1 MSVALWLLAIQGI
14 IGAFDTLY
22 YHEWRARLP
31 ALGAAAASE
40 LKLHAA
46 RDFFY
51 AVLFGTLPWLAWHG
65 RWVLLL
71 VGVLIAEIALTL
83 TDFVVEITVR
93 KPLGDVY
100 GGERIT
106 HAVMGIL
113 YGAMIASLIPTLI
126 GWWKLPSA
134 LIVASADLPDVLTWG
149 LVTMAVGVAASGIRD
164 LYAAYSFRTED
175 GPGRSPPPPVSSG
188 RVRAGGTL
196 QRRLGLVVHLRSAM
210 VLPFHWNAACQLPCG
225 VRLPRH
231 GRGTLWDSVFRGRS
245 RPGKRLADSGGRT
258 YWQSAR
264 ARGNVVADLERRMA
278 RISSHLVSH
287 ERFHLVGAVC
297 VVLCMMRGRRS
308 ALMPHSERA
317 SCGNRPASQ
326 PVQWQRNPLYCCEPS
341 CPRQPRR
348 AASMVAMSIFFI
360 GIIASKARFAS
371 PPPAASASVSARGV
385 ICQERPQRSL
395 HQPH

>member
-1 MSVALWLLAIQGI
+1 MSVALWLLALQGI

-83 TDFVVEITVR
+83 TDFVVEIAVR

-126 GWWKLPSA
+126 GWWKVPSA
-134 LIVASADLPDVLTWG
+134 LIVASTDLPSALTWG
-149 LVTMAVGVAASGIRD
+149 LLTMAVGVVVSGIRD
-164 LYAAYSFRTED
+164 LYAAYEL
-175 GPGRSPPPPVSSG
+175 PH
-188 RVRAGGTL
+188 GGWPW
-196 QRRLGLVVHLRSAM
+196 R
-210 VLPFHWNAACQLPCG
+210 
-225 VRLPRH
+225 
-231 GRGTLWDSVFRGRS
+231 
-245 RPGKRLADSGGRT
+245 
-258 YWQSAR
+258 
-264 ARGNVVADLERRMA
+264 
-278 RISSHLVSH
+278 
-287 ERFHLVGAVC
+287 
-297 VVLCMMRGRRS
+297 
-308 ALMPHSERA
+308 
-317 SCGNRPASQ
+317 
-326 PVQWQRNPLYCCEPS
+326 
-341 CPRQPRR
+341 
-348 AASMVAMSIFFI
+348 
-360 GIIASKARFAS
+360 
-371 PPPAASASVSARGV
+371 
-385 ICQERPQRSL
+385 
-395 HQPH
+395 